1 MSISILAPP
10 NLPPLGDKPTRLSV
24 RMDDA
29 LLKIFDPSMEPLAP
43 HDSDTR
49 AKRKGKK
56 AMNIMARQVSKAL
69 FKGAEVP
76 PLEVYW
82 TWPKRVRR
90 SGGGQGCVVV
100 GRYAGI
106 IFDHLVTEDEDL
118 NLRVLGLTA
127 DEEVDG
133 VVVFRAKELGAETR
147 EFVNKTM
154 YDSAQEVAN
163 GDSPGVGRAML

>member
-1 MSISILAPP
+1 MSISIITPP
-10 NLPPLGDKPTRLSV
+10 NLLPLGDKPTRLSV
-24 RMDDA
+24 RIDDA
-29 LLKIFDPSMEPLAP
+29 LLKVLDPSMEPLAP
-43 HDSDTR
+43 NDSETR

-69 FKGAEVP
+69 FEGAEVP

-82 TWPKRVRR
+82 MWPKRVKR
-90 SGGGQGCVVV
+90 SDGGQGSAVV

-106 IFDHLVTEDEDL
+106 IFDHLVVEEDL
-118 NLRVLGLTA
+118 DPRVLGLTA
-127 DEEVDG
+127 DKEVDG

-147 EFVNKTM
+147 EFMNKTM
-154 YDSAQEVAN
+154 YDLVQEVAN